1 MNRTLNQGRQDANPK
16 VEKKE
21 KELDLIS
28 TERVSFSEWARFMAF
43 KSETL
48 EIEDSDFL
56 IVVSTPLFGIKKAYR
71 KMPIMVYRNV
81 RDNLD
86 AFLPAQPTLEFMRTG
101 DGAGNEGTFNY
112 VVTTEGHVG
121 YLIKY
126 NPEWDDEKKGPE
138 IIGNNPM
145 KASCVDEL
153 NLNEGDFVFQAGR
166 RLRTGDYC
174 CSKSSG
180 LIEKAQTFFG
190 RAKGGREVNISEAWI
205 AKSGRLCNGSISFQV
220 RGTSLKKSVQ
230 IITTMDGRTGYNIIN
245 KNDVGFLF

>member
-28 TERVSFSEWARFMAF
+28 TERVSFSEFARFMAF

-56 IVVSTPLFGIKKAYR
+56 FVASSPLLSIKKIYR
-71 KMPIMVYRNV
+71 KMPIMVYKRI
-81 RDNLD
+81 REDLY
-86 AFLPAQPTLEFMRTG
+86 ALLPMQPTMEFIRIG
-101 DGAGNEGTFNY
+101 DGAGCQGTFNY
-112 VVTTEGHVG
+112 VVSTEGHVG
-121 YLIKY
+121 YVVKY
-126 NPEWDDEKKGPE
+126 NPEWDEIKGPE

-153 NLNEGDFVFQAGR
+153 NLNDRDFILQAGR
-166 RLRTGDYC
+166 RLRAGDYC
-174 CSKSSG
+174 CSKNSG
-180 LIEKAQTFFG
+180 FLEKVQTLLG
-190 RAKGGREVNISEAWI
+190 KVKGGREIDIPAALI
-205 AKSGRLCNGSISFQV
+205 AKAGELCTEPVSFQV
-220 RGTSLKKSVQ
+220 KSTSLKKGVQ
-230 IITTMDGRTGYNIIN
+230 IISTTDGRIGYNIIN

>member
-1 MNRTLNQGRQDANPK
+1 MNRTLNQGRHDANPK
-16 VEKKE
+16 LEKKE

-28 TERVSFSEWARFMAF
+28 TERVSFSKWAKFMAF
-43 KSETL
+43 KSETI

-56 IVVSTPLFGIKKAYR
+56 IVVSTPLFSIKKTYR

-101 DGAGNEGTFNY
+101 DDAGYEETFNY

-121 YLIKY
+121 YLIPY
-126 NPEWDDEKKGPE
+126 APEWDEKKGPD

-153 NLNEGDFVFQAGR
+153 ELNDRDFILQAGR
-166 RLRTGDYC
+166 RLRAGDYC
-174 CSKSSG
+174 YSENPG
-180 LIEKAQTFFG
+180 LLEKAQILLG
-190 RAKGGREVNISEAWI
+190 KVKGGRKVNIAEALI
-205 AKSGRLCNGSISFQV
+205 AKCGRLCIEPISFQV
-220 RGTSLKKSVQ
+220 GSTGLKNGVQ
-230 IITTMDGRTGYNIIN
+230 TICTTDGRTGYNIIN

>member
-28 TERVSFSEWARFMAF
+28 TERVSFSEWAKFMAF
-43 KSETL
+43 NSETL
-48 EIEDSDFL
+48 EIGDSDFL
-56 IVVSTPLFGIKKAYR
+56 IVVSTPLFGIKKTYR
-71 KMPIMVYRNV
+71 KMPIMVYKNV

-101 DGAGNEGTFNY
+101 DGAGNEGTFHY

-121 YLIKY
+121 YLIIY
-126 NPEWDDEKKGPE
+126 NPEWDERRGPDV
-138 IIGNNPM
+138 IGNDPM

-153 NLNEGDFVFQAGR
+153 YLKERDFVFQAGR

-174 CSKSSG
+174 CSKNSG
-180 LIEKAQTFFG
+180 LIEKAHTLFG
-190 RAKGGREVNISEAWI
+190 KAKGGREVNIPEALT
-205 AKSGRLCNGSISFQV
+205 AKSSRLCTGPISFQV
-220 RGTSLKKSVQ
+220 RGTSLRNGVQ
-230 IITTMDGRTGYNIIN
+230 IISTTDGRTGYNIIN
-245 KNDVGFLF
+245 KNDVGFFF

>member
-1 MNRTLNQGRQDANPK
+1 MNRTLTQGRQDANPK

-28 TERVSFSEWARFMAF
+28 TERVSFSEWAKFMAF
-43 KSETL
+43 NSETL
-48 EIEDSDFL
+48 EIGDSDFL
-56 IVVSTPLFGIKKAYR
+56 IVVSTPLFGLKRAYR
-71 KMPIMVYRNV
+71 KMPIMVYKNV

-101 DGAGNEGTFNY
+101 DGAGNEGTFHY

-121 YLIKY
+121 YLIIY
-126 NPEWDDEKKGPE
+126 NPEWDERRGPDV
-138 IIGNNPM
+138 IGNNPM

-153 NLNEGDFVFQAGR
+153 YIEEKDFVFQAGR

-174 CSKSSG
+174 CSENSSG
-180 LIEKAQTFFG
+180 ILKKAQTLLG
-190 RAKGGREVNISEAWI
+190 KVKGGREVNISEAWI
-205 AKSGRLCNGSISFQV
+205 EKSGRLCNGSISFQV
-220 RGTSLKKSVQ
+220 KGTSLQKGVQ